1 MQRLQF
7 TIIITGFKYFTFGLL
22 LEQIAIVI
30 SSYIDIVSRKSLL
43 HRFSLFCF
51 SKGIFYLM
59 INTDSLFGLKAL
71 ERCMDLIK
79 NRATEDSY
87 SSL

>member
-7 TIIITGFKYFTFGLL
+7 IIIITGFKYFTFDLL
-22 LEQIAIVI
+22 LKQIAIVT
-30 SSYIDIVSRKSLL
+30 SSYIDIVSQKPLL

-79 NRATEDSY
+79 NRTTEDSY